1 MVLVARHLRKC
12 AAKQIV
18 CETDNL
24 VNNGSIG
31 TIPLMGSAMPTAP
44 AAGCGDLTE
53 DFGFSLMAVAHAY
66 RAAASSALESVPQG
80 ARGYQTLAAVVEGD
94 EPNQLALAG
103 YLRIDRTV
111 MTYLIDELVAAG
123 LVERRLD
130 PADRRRRKIVATN
143 HGIDTVR
150 ELQRRVREAEGG
162 LLSAIDE
169 GDRELF
175 RVLLQRVARSLGD
188 PEPCG
193 ADTGRCDDTETG
205 RQSS

>member
-1 MVLVARHLRKC
+1 
-12 AAKQIV
+12 
-18 CETDNL
+18 
-24 VNNGSIG
+24 
-31 TIPLMGSAMPTAP
+31 MGSETPTAP
-44 AAGCGDLTE
+44 VAGCGDLTG

-66 RAAASSALESVPQG
+66 RSAVSSALESVPQG

-130 PADRRRRKIVATN
+130 PADRRRRKIVATG
-143 HGIDTVR
+143 HGVDTVR
-150 ELQRRVREAEGG
+150 ELQGRVQEAEGG

-175 RVLLQRVARSLGD
+175 RALLQRVARGLGD
-188 PEPCG
+188 PEPCD
-193 ADTGRCDDTETG
+193 ADTDRCDDAEPG